1 MTTKLNDYFER
12 FTGKLLEELGCQ
24 IIEEQPSVGKKRS
37 DFLVATPS
45 GAEFYVEATAVKH
58 KSISE
63 SPPEIDV
70 CKKLNEMCNFTG
82 FYWFM
87 ADATGKLSQE
97 LSKKKLRPIKK
108 WIEGL
113 STKEPRSCRK
123 RFVYSRGILL
133 QNSVNPADE
142 WILNIRADPR
152 TENRREVLHPI
163 LVGIGRSGNVDSA
176 SPLVRA
182 AKAKGKQHKS
192 IKKPLVLAMS
202 DMGDIPSGPIDVA
215 LALFGWEQDVG
226 EGVFGIMP
234 PSEKLRRASIWG
246 RRENTTISAI
256 LLFHELSP
264 DREPHARVCLYENP
278 WARYPIPVWLKET
291 LPHARVEEKSNT
303 QLLYMPSEQ
312 CLSSV
317 RGLSAESSP

>member
-1 MTTKLNDYFER
+1 MTINLNDYFER
-12 FTGKLLEELGCQ
+12 FTGKLLKELGCQ
-24 IIEEQPSVGKKRS
+24 IIEEQPFVGKKRS

-45 GAEFYVEATAVKH
+45 RAEFYVEATVVKH
-58 KSISE
+58 KSLSE
-63 SPPEIDV
+63 SPTEIDV

-82 FYWFM
+82 FYWFT
-87 ADATGKLSQE
+87 AHATGKLSQE
-97 LSKKKLRPIKK
+97 LSMKKLRPIKK
-108 WIEGL
+108 WIEAL

-142 WILNIRADPR
+142 WILDIYADPR
-152 TENRREVLHPI
+152 SENMREVLHPI
-163 LVGIGRSGNVDSA
+163 LVGIARTGAVDPA

-182 AKAKGKQHKS
+182 AKAKRKQHKS
-192 IKKPLVLAMS
+192 VKKPLVLAMNDLG
-202 DMGDIPSGPIDVA
+202 DMPSAQIDVA

-226 EGVFGIMP
+226 EGVSCITP

-256 LLFHELSP
+256 LLFHELTP

-291 LPHARVEEKSNT
+291 LPHARIEEKSNT
-303 QLLYMPSEQ
+303 QLLHIPSEQ
-312 CLSSV
+312 RLSSV